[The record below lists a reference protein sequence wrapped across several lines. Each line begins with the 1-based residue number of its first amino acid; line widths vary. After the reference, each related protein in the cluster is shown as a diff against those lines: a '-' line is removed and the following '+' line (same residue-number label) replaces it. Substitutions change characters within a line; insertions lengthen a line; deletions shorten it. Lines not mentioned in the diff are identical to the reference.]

1 MYPYQRGTYP
11 INKGAIP
18 SKEGIIPLMVDQINF
33 LLSTINTGIGPEGG
47 EVESYTLLRV
57 NAAGFRTPI

>member
-1 MYPYQRGTYP
+1 LKQLPYQRGTYP

-18 SKEGIIPLMVDQINF
+18 SKEGIIPLMVDLINY

-47 EVESYTLLRV
+47 EVKKLYISMGKHCR
-57 NAAGFRTPI
+57 N